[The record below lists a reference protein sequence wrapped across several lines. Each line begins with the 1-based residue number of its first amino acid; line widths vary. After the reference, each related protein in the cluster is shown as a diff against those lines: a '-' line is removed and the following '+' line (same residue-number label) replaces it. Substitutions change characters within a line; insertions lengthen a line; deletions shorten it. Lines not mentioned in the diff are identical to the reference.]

1 MTERTPWRRLWM
13 DIEAAKIR
21 LWDVEAKAYSEFLE
35 SLRMALEEYGKV
47 VDPEGWDEYGLP
59 IEAGG
64 G

>member
-1 MTERTPWRRLWM
+1 MSGKTPWRRLW
-13 DIEAAKIR
+13 DEIEAAKVHLLAGDALGPNR
-21 LWDVEAKAYSEFLE
+21 FFRA
-35 SLRMALEEYGKV
+35 LRMALEEYGKA